1 MNTKRQ
7 PKGIP
12 VGGQYAEN
20 SHDEAGSTLTSSFV
34 GDTPFSL
41 IAERDTLEQ
50 EYAKAAEQEYAAHF
64 ARAAEQYG
72 GGDGSVRLEF
82 DNEDGQVTVFSPDG
96 EVIEDDS
103 ILDLLPAGYE
113 NGRIEVDYSGDRYVS
128 TVVNSDT
135 GDEES
140 YEFVHSQGDI
150 DALATAAQDA
160 TSHRATIRDSAE
172 KVAVVSAYE
181 SARIVSDEEN
191 MTFTPTSLPLG
202 DGAPTKVL
210 RLPNGL
216 SVAPLNARE
225 ADAYGFYGQN
235 VESVTVERDGEGYLI
250 HRTVRRPIS
259 GGTEVL
265 TDRVTAGSRER
276 WKAGEL

>member
-1 MNTKRQ
+1 M
-7 PKGIP
+7 
-12 VGGQYAEN
+12 E
-20 SHDEAGSTLTSSFV
+20 STSITSPS
-34 GDTPFSL
+34 
-41 IAERDTLEQ
+41 
-50 EYAKAAEQEYAAHF
+50 
-64 ARAAEQYG
+64 
-72 GGDGSVRLEF
+72 
-82 DNEDGQVTVFSPDG
+82 
-96 EVIEDDS
+96 
-103 ILDLLPAGYE
+103 GYE
-113 NGRIEVDYSGDRYVS
+113 NGWIEVDYSGDRYVS